1 MLYQCLN
8 SCELFAEKKC
18 PHQQL
23 LEKLCL
29 IPQLSTVEE
38 IEKICKSQCCT
49 NEVLCS
55 DSAEN
60 VLASLRQPEH
70 LA

>member
-55 DSAEN
+55 DHPEK
-60 VLASLRQPEH
+60 VLESLQQSER
-70 LA
+70 